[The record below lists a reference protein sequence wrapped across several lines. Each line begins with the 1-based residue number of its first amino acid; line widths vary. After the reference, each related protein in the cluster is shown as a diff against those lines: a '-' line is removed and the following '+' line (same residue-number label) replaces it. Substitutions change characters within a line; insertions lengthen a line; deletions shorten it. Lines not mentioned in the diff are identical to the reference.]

1 MVCLWILSKLSIEI
15 RAVAV
20 LCIVGRENR
29 IEYYTYT
36 FTRIFFFCFSWLC
49 RIQYVWSHESRWE
62 SVKILYDETIEFGA
76 SNYIHL
82 LIITHDPSP
91 VYCRN
96 QAIRAPY
103 PIRGTTIPCAEQRVD
118 RGLCRPACGILY
130 HSRAQEYKNTLTSKQ
145 SRETFFSKHHT
156 GKNDNN
162 ARISNSFCLHLLHVI
177 PSSAARHGDVDE
189 AATRVRCDFR
199 VMPVV
204 HRSRASAPVPGVPI
218 VYHVLLRLRVLLRVV
233 RVGSEPHRS
242 SHVDQSRRQLV
253 VEMRLRV
260 ESGESAVTPHKVN
273 REHKTLIDL
282 S

>member
-1 MVCLWILSKLSIEI
+1 MQSSASIEGCADQ
-15 RAVAV
+15 RAEYHIIAV
-20 LCIVGRENR
+20 RKN
-29 IEYYTYT
+29 
-36 FTRIFFFCFSWLC
+36 TRIP
-49 RIQYVWSHESRWE
+49 SR
-62 SVKILYDETIEFGA
+62 
-76 SNYIHL
+76 
-82 LIITHDPSP
+82 
-91 VYCRN
+91 
-96 QAIRAPY
+96 Q
-103 PIRGTTIPCAEQRVD
+103 
-118 RGLCRPACGILY
+118 
-130 HSRAQEYKNTLTSKQ
+130 SKVA
-145 SRETFFSKHHT
+145 RRFFSKHHT

-189 AATRVRCDFR
+189 AATRVRRDFR

-204 HRSRASAPVPGVPI
+204 HRSRAPAPVPGVPI